1 MRQDFMDKLF
11 SLLMIVFAITSGI
24 VAFQYSYESSYFPRL
39 LSAFIAAVALL
50 LFVRLKSAS
59 GKDESAVVDGIKDQT
74 LAGLS
79 VFTGIALYAVSIQII
94 NFELSTIIF
103 IAGFVFYLGY
113 RNLLIIC
120 GVSLGVTVLLYG
132 IFFEFLAVSRPE
144 SLFLR

>member
-39 LSAFIAAVALL
+39 LSAFITAVALL

-144 SLFLR
+144 SLFLQ

>member
-79 VFTGIALYAVSIQII
+79 VFTGIALYAVGIQII

-144 SLFLR
+144 SLFLQ

>member
-39 LSAFIAAVALL
+39 LSAFIATVALL
-50 LFVRLKSAS
+50 LLIRLRSS
-59 GKDESAVVDGIKDQT
+59 SNTREGDVVDGAKDQ
-74 LAGLS
+74 LIAGFS
-79 VFTGIALYAVSIQII
+79 VFTGIALYAFGIQII

-103 IAGFVFYLGY
+103 IAGFAFYLGY

-144 SLFLR
+144 SLFLQ

>member
-1 MRQDFMDKLF
+1 MRQDVMDKFF

-39 LSAFIAAVALL
+39 LSAFIATIALL
-50 LFVRLKSAS
+50 LLIRLQSSSNAGEGS
-59 GKDESAVVDGIKDQT
+59 MVEGAKDQII
-74 LAGLS
+74 AGLS
-79 VFTGIALYAVSIQII
+79 VFAGIALYTFGIQII

-113 RNLLIIC
+113 RNLLIIS
-120 GVSLGVTVLLYG
+120 GVSLGVTALLYG

-144 SLFLR
+144 SLFLE

>member
-50 LFVRLKSAS
+50 LLVRLKSAS

-79 VFTGIALYAVSIQII
+79 VFTGIALYAVGIQII

-103 IAGFVFYLGY
+103 IAGFIFYLGY

-120 GVSLGVTVLLYG
+120 GVSLGVTALLYG
-132 IFFEFLAVSRPE
+132 VFFEFLAVSRPE
-144 SLFLR
+144 SLFLQ